1 MRIHHRDTQLLQP
14 TTYSTFF
21 NQIITIIIISEIVQI
36 SKIGDYDLNTNWIR
50 VYYWDLYPAANLAV
64 VIVVVAKE
72 VSSEEKCHISLVSS

>member
-1 MRIHHRDTQLLQP
+1 MKIHHRNTQLLLP

-21 NQIITIIIISEIVQI
+21 NQIITISEIVEI

-64 VIVVVAKE
+64 VIVVVAEE
-72 VSSEEKCHISLVSS
+72 VSSKEKCHISLVSS